1 MNSRNQNGQHI
12 HADTEKAAM
21 AERSRVAVSGGSGT
35 HAAVVNGHAHHS
47 SVSSHAEKPFRGYT
61 LDEIR
66 YRRLVTGLKI
76 EVAQERLM
84 MLVSPKL
91 REEKEAING
100 TVNGFQNFMRAVDI
114 AMMAY
119 SITRRVMKIFRRF
132 SRKK

>member
-1 MNSRNQNGQHI
+1 MNSRNQNGQRI
-12 HADTEKAAM
+12 HTDKETAVPAD
-21 AERSRVAVSGGSGT
+21 RS
-35 HAAVVNGHAHHS
+35 HAAVAKGHPHHS
-47 SVSSHAEKPFRGYT
+47 RVSSREKKPFRGYT

-76 EVAQERLM
+76 EVAQERFM

-114 AMMAY
+114 AMIAY
-119 SITRRVMKIFRRF
+119 SITRRVTKIFRRF

>member
-1 MNSRNQNGQHI
+1 MSRG
-12 HADTEKAAM
+12 E
-21 AERSRVAVSGGSGT
+21 VSVEAGT
-35 HAAVVNGHAHHS
+35 HAAEAAGNRHPG
-47 SVSSHAEKPFRGYT
+47 SVSSYAEKPFRGYT

>member
-1 MNSRNQNGQHI
+1 MNSRNQNGQRI
-12 HADTEKAAM
+12 HTDKETAVPAD
-21 AERSRVAVSGGSGT
+21 RSRV
-35 HAAVVNGHAHHS
+35 S
-47 SVSSHAEKPFRGYT
+47 SREKKPFRGYT

-66 YRRLVTGLKI
+66 YRRLVTVLKI
-76 EVAQERLM
+76 EVAQERFM

-114 AMMAY
+114 AMIAY
-119 SITRRVMKIFRRF
+119 SITRRVTKIFRRF